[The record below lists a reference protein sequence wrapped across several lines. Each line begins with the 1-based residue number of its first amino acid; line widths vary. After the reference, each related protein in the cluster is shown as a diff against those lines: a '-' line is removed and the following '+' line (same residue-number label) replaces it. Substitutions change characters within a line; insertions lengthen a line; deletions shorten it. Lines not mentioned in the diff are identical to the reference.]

1 MALFAPLQTWEGFV
15 GAFFFTCVFAF
26 YFSGFLAKFD
36 WFTCPVQEL
45 NFRPKPIHCKA
56 DALFLPAEFVVV
68 RDRETTTEER
78 AFMLAAAFCPALLRS
93 WHRKSRQ
100 YC

>member
-1 MALFAPLQTWEGFV
+1 MFVSLQTWEGFI

-26 YFSGFLAKFD
+26 YFSGFLAKFE

-68 RDRETTTEER
+68 SARENTAET
-78 AFMLAAAFCPALLRS
+78 
-93 WHRKSRQ
+93 Q
-100 YC
+100 Q